1 MVYWLCLIAHCPQQ
15 KLVEISNL
23 ILSIFYNYTAYSI
36 SAQLPQINL
45 SVGLSILLDYTKTEC
60 QFRLLTYVLPLKKDI
75 GEENFS
81 LFIIKVLVI
90 SFYCHKRRRN
100 FSMIIRDT
108 LITKEEESYKKVFFF
123 SFITRAA
130 GLSLYHEQ
138 SEFLFPYLLLKQLL
152 E

>member
-1 MVYWLCLIAHCPQQ
+1 
-15 KLVEISNL
+15 
-23 ILSIFYNYTAYSI
+23 
-36 SAQLPQINL
+36 
-45 SVGLSILLDYTKTEC
+45 
-60 QFRLLTYVLPLKKDI
+60 
-75 GEENFS
+75 
-81 LFIIKVLVI
+81 
-90 SFYCHKRRRN
+90 
-100 FSMIIRDT
+100 MIIRDT